1 MHQAGVPLTHQV
13 LAGWQKRTAVN
24 RAVDLNTADNKLHVD
39 EDGSW
44 RPVTDRTAYNKLRL
58 CCQDA
63 SIIDGDDVMAA
74 ITVRRLD
81 ESVVQRLKA
90 RAEINGRSLEGE
102 VRQILGAAVDNDM
115 DVRKRVFRARIEQ
128 LQKEITLKGPHTPSE
143 VLIREDRDRNH
154 GR

>member
-1 MHQAGVPLTHQV
+1 M
-13 LAGWQKRTAVN
+13 
-24 RAVDLNTADNKLHVD
+24 
-39 EDGSW
+39 
-44 RPVTDRTAYNKLRL
+44 
-58 CCQDA
+58 A
-63 SIIDGDDVMAA
+63 S

-90 RAEINGRSLEGE
+90 RAKINGRSLEGE

-128 LQKEITLKGPHTPSE
+128 LQKEITLKGAHTPSE

>member
-1 MHQAGVPLTHQV
+1 
-13 LAGWQKRTAVN
+13 
-24 RAVDLNTADNKLHVD
+24 
-39 EDGSW
+39 
-44 RPVTDRTAYNKLRL
+44 
-58 CCQDA
+58 
-63 SIIDGDDVMAA
+63 MAT

-90 RAEINGRSLEGE
+90 RAKINGRSLEGE
-102 VRQILGAAVDNDM
+102 VRQILGGAVDDDM
-115 DVRKRVFRARIEQ
+115 DLKRRVFRARIEQ